1 MGGDTS
7 IGRLTFGIQFDWLSM
22 TSVNPTIEV
31 LVQVESG
38 QLSVFG
44 MGDVAAKDP
53 GHPWIALQWG
63 DQIHQPHAICWD
75 GVLRDES
82 DVLPS
87 RQLHAQ
93 VAGAPMAEIFLANSV
108 QTESLVLW
116 KHFDAPIAGGA
127 INQQHFKGL
136 IEIL

>member
-1 MGGDTS
+1 MGRDNS
-7 IGRLTFGIQFDWLSM
+7 IDRLTFWIQFNRLSM
-22 TSVNPTIEV
+22 TSVNPAIEV

-38 QLSVFG
+38 ELPVFD

-53 GHPWIALQWG
+53 GHPWITSQWG
-63 DQIHQPHAICWD
+63 DQIHQPHPIGWD

-108 QTESLVLW
+108 QTQSLVLW
-116 KHFDAPIAGGA
+116 KRFDAPIAGGA
-127 INQQHFKGL
+127 INQ
-136 IEIL
+136 